1 MGVVSLEILSKQ
13 RPSAIR
19 LLDTSIPLGILP
31 LGIAVETRDLILTHA
46 LELFAARGYD
56 AVGVQELAL
65 AAGVTKPTLYH
76 HFGNKEGILTAL
88 IARGSGPLLA
98 KLSAASDY
106 RGDLPLNLLGLVDT
120 YLGFA
125 TTQASFYRLLRAC
138 SLAPTESDS
147 YRLARPLE
155 EEEHRLVEAL
165 FKQASRDH
173 GNMRGRAR
181 RYAHSFIGL
190 ANTYAGL
197 ALSGEVSVGDA
208 LKHDIVQQFSY
219 GIYS

>member
-1 MGVVSLEILSKQ
+1 M
-13 RPSAIR
+13 P
-19 LLDTSIPLGILP
+19 LDTSIPFGILP
-31 LGIAVETRDLILTHA
+31 FGIDVETRDLILTQA

-76 HFGNKEGILTAL
+76 HFGNKEGVLAAL
-88 IARGSGPLLA
+88 IAQGGGPLLT
-98 KLSAASDY
+98 KLRAATEY
-106 RGDLPLNLLGLVDT
+106 RGDLPPNLLELTKT
-120 YLGFA
+120 YLTFA
-125 TTQASFYRLLRAC
+125 TTQASFYRLLTAC
-138 SLAPTESDS
+138 SLAPAESDS

-155 EEEHRLVEAL
+155 EQQHRLVEAL
-165 FKQASRDH
+165 FKKASRDH

-190 ANTYAGL
+190 VNTYARL
-197 ALSGEVSVGDA
+197 ALLGEVSVGDA

>member
-1 MGVVSLEILSKQ
+1 M
-13 RPSAIR
+13 
-19 LLDTSIPLGILP
+19 
-31 LGIAVETRDLILTHA
+31 ETRDLILTHA

-65 AAGVTKPTLYH
+65 VASVTKPTLYH
-76 HFGNKEGILTAL
+76 HFGNKEGILAAL
-88 IARGSGPLLA
+88 ITQGSGPLLV
-98 KLSAASDY
+98 KLRAATDY
-106 RGDLPLNLLGLVDT
+106 RGDLPLNLLELVDT

-138 SLAPTESDS
+138 SLAPAESGS

-155 EEEHRLVEAL
+155 EEQHRLVEAL
-165 FKQASRDH
+165 FKKASRNH

-190 ANTYAGL
+190 INTYARL
-197 ALSGEVSVGDA
+197 ALLGEVNVGDA